1 MESLLRMF
9 NLKEVDMP
17 LIMTDME
24 REVYDRIRNSLKT
37 AEGRLK
43 YDNNKQYR
51 KSVTESWWKSER
63 HLPGTVWN

>member
-24 REVYDRIRNSLKT
+24 REVYDRIRESLKT

>member
-1 MESLLRMF
+1 MF

-24 REVYDRIRNSLKT
+24 REVYDRIRDSLKT

>member
-24 REVYDRIRNSLKT
+24 REVYDRIRDSLKT

>member
-1 MESLLRMF
+1 MF

-24 REVYDRIRNSLKT
+24 REVYDRIRESLKT
-37 AEGRLK
+37 AEGSLK